1 MTTHEYWHASDFI
14 SEQKLRINPFKS
26 RYEFNVEAKILGIPI
41 LRAFITVTITDE
53 NDNFPVFE
61 KPYDSVSIQWAPNQT
76 IYSLN
81 ATDDD
86 EKWNG
91 QIFYRLVEQTEL
103 FTIEDSILRSTS
115 IDPGERPRLIEIE
128 VQ

>member
-1 MTTHEYWHASDFI
+1 M
-14 SEQKLRINPFKS
+14 
-26 RYEFNVEAKILGIPI
+26 
-41 LRAFITVTITDE
+41 RAFITVTIADE
-53 NDNFPVFE
+53 NDNYPVFE

-76 IYSLN
+76 FYNLN
-81 ATDDD
+81 ATDKD
-86 EKWNG
+86 EKFNG
-91 QIFYRLVEQTEL
+91 QLFYRLADTVDTEL